1 MLVRLFSA
9 NFRLMS
15 LVFGLL
21 LFSGC
26 EPDETR
32 EYWGNLYFA
41 AGSYL
46 GQLDL
51 RDGSVSVLANVGDAY
66 IREIDAFGEDQLLLT
81 VFGPVNRK
89 DTFRLMQ
96 FKLDT
101 YGLVTLLNG
110 RHGRYLPVP
119 EALIFDDGA
128 HLRVRVYGDGPME
141 ELTITRHR
149 FGSRVHVMQISETKF
164 LYSVDPDS
172 AIHSF
177 DVDTRELRA
186 LPGLSQEC
194 QLDGALWID
203 VRDALLCKREDESP
217 SYSLVGLDGSARGS
231 LVIPDAGPFRAMAYL
246 ADQDALVLT
255 EAWNTV
261 VSDSVRYAIWI
272 YDLASDR
279 MMRLVEDQYLG
290 PSVVYRSH

>member
-1 MLVRLFSA
+1 MLVRLFSV

-15 LVFGLL
+15 SVFGLL
-21 LFSGC
+21 LISGC

-81 VFGPVNRK
+81 VLGPVNRK

-101 YGLVTLLNG
+101 FGLVTLRNG

-141 ELTITRHR
+141 ELTIIRHR
-149 FGSRVHVMQISETKF
+149 FGSRVHVLQVSETRF
-164 LYSVDPDS
+164 LYSVDPES

-177 DVDTRELRA
+177 DVDTRESRA
-186 LPGLSQEC
+186 LPGLSKEC
-194 QLDGALWID
+194 QLDGALWIE
-203 VRDALLCKREDESP
+203 VRDAVLCKREDESQI
-217 SYSLVGLDGSARGS
+217 YGFFGLDGTARGA
-231 LVIPDAGPFRAMAYL
+231 LAIPDAGPYRAMAYL

-255 EAWNTV
+255 EAWNTL

>member
-1 MLVRLFSA
+1 
-9 NFRLMS
+9 MS
-15 LVFGLL
+15 LVIGLL
-21 LFSGC
+21 LLSGC

-32 EYWGNLYFA
+32 EYWGNLYFG

-51 RDGSVSVLANVGDAY
+51 RDGSVAVLANLSDAS
-66 IREIDAFGEDQLLLT
+66 IREIDEFGDDQLLLT
-81 VFGPVNRK
+81 VFGPVDHK

-101 YGLVTLLNG
+101 YGLVTVING

-128 HLRVRVYGDGPME
+128 HLKARVYGGGPME
-141 ELTITRHR
+141 ELTIIQHR
-149 FGSRVHVMQISETKF
+149 FGSRVRILRVSDTQI
-164 LYSVDPDS
+164 LYSIDPDN
-172 AIHSF
+172 AIYSF
-177 DVDTRELRA
+177 DVDTRESFA
-186 LPGLSQEC
+186 LPELSKEC

-203 VRDALLCKREDESP
+203 ARNALLCKREGKSHT
-217 SYSLVGLDGSARGS
+217 YSLVGMDGAVRDA
-231 LVIPDAGPFRAMAYL
+231 LAIPDAGAYRAVAYL

-279 MMRLVEDQYLG
+279 MVRLVGDQYLG

>member
-1 MLVRLFSA
+1 
-9 NFRLMS
+9 MS

-51 RDGSVSVLANVGDAY
+51 RDGSVSVLANVGDAD
-66 IREIDAFGEDQLLLT
+66 IREIDAFGDDQLLLT
-81 VFGPVNRK
+81 IFGPVNRK

-96 FKLDT
+96 FNLDT
-101 YGLVTLLNG
+101 FGLVTLING
-110 RHGRYLPVP
+110 RHGRYLPAP
-119 EALIFDDGA
+119 EALIFDDGV
-128 HLRVRVYGDGPME
+128 HLRARVYGDGPME
-141 ELTITRHR
+141 ELTIIRHR
-149 FGSRVHVMQISETKF
+149 FGSRVRVLQVSAASI
-164 LYSVDPDS
+164 LYSVDPAN
-172 AIHSF
+172 AIYSF
-177 DVDTRELRA
+177 DVVSRALRA
-186 LPGLSQEC
+186 LPELSEKC
-194 QLDGALWID
+194 QLDGALWVD
-203 VRDALLCKREDESP
+203 AREALLCKHEDAP
-217 SYSLVGLDGSARGS
+217 QSYSLVGLDGSARGV
-231 LVIPDAGPFRAMAYL
+231 LAILDASSYRAVAYL

-261 VSDSVRYAIWI
+261 VSGSERYAIWI

-279 MMRLVEDQYLG
+279 MVRLVGDQYLG
-290 PSVVYRSH
+290 SSVVYGSH

>member
-1 MLVRLFSA
+1 
-9 NFRLMS
+9 MS

-21 LFSGC
+21 LFAGC
-26 EPDETR
+26 EPEETR

-66 IREIDAFGEDQLLLT
+66 IHELDAFGENQLLLT

-96 FKLDT
+96 YKLDT
-101 YGLVTLLNG
+101 NGLVTLING

-128 HLRVRVYGDGPME
+128 HLRVRVYGSGRME
-141 ELTITRHR
+141 ELTITQHR
-149 FGSRVHVMQISETKF
+149 FGSRVHVVQVSETQF
-164 LYSVDPDS
+164 LYGVGRDS

-177 DVDTRELRA
+177 DVDTRESLV
-186 LPGLSQEC
+186 LTELSKVC

-203 VRDALLCKREDESP
+203 ARDALLCKLEDASQ
-217 SYSLVGLDGSARGS
+217 SYSFFALDGSARGS
-231 LVIPDAGPFRAMAYL
+231 LSIPDAGPYRAMAYL

-279 MMRLVEDQYLG
+279 MVRLVEDQYLG
-290 PSVVYRSH
+290 PSAVYRPQ

>member
-1 MLVRLFSA
+1 
-9 NFRLMS
+9 MS

-21 LFSGC
+21 LLTGC

-66 IREIDAFGEDQLLLT
+66 IREIDAFGDDQLLLT

-89 DTFRLMQ
+89 DTYRLMQ

-101 YGLVTLLNG
+101 YVLATMLNG
-110 RHGRYLPVP
+110 RHGRYLQVP
-119 EALIFDDGA
+119 EALLFDDGA
-128 HLRVRVYGDGPME
+128 HLRARVYGGGPME
-141 ELTITRHR
+141 ELTIVRHR
-149 FGSRVHVMQISETKF
+149 FGARVHVLQTTATQF
-164 LYSVDPDS
+164 LYSVDPDNTIYS
-172 AIHSF
+172 Y
-177 DVDTRELRA
+177 DVASRESRA
-186 LPGLSQEC
+186 LPALSQVC
-194 QLDGALWID
+194 QLDGALWVD
-203 VRDALLCKREDESP
+203 VREALLCKREDASQ
-217 SYSLVGLDGSARGS
+217 SYSLVALDGAARGE
-231 LVIPDAGPFRAMAYL
+231 LAIPDAGPYRAMAYL
-246 ADQDALVLT
+246 ADQEALVLT

-261 VSDSVRYAIWI
+261 VSGSERYAIWI

-279 MMRLVEDQYLG
+279 MVRLVDDQYLG
-290 PSVVYRSH
+290 SSAVYRSH

>member
-1 MLVRLFSA
+1 
-9 NFRLMS
+9 MS
-15 LVFGLL
+15 LAFGLL

-51 RDGSVSVLANVGDAY
+51 RDGSVSVLANVGDAS
-66 IREIDAFGEDQLLLT
+66 IREIDAFGDDQLLLT
-81 VFGPVNRK
+81 VLGPVNRK

-101 YGLVTLLNG
+101 FGLVTLING

-119 EALIFDDGA
+119 EALVFDDGA
-128 HLRVRVYGDGPME
+128 HLRVRVYGGGPME
-141 ELTITRHR
+141 ELTIIQHR
-149 FGSRVHVMQISETKF
+149 FGARVHVMQTAATQF
-164 LYSVDPDS
+164 LYSVDRES
-172 AIHSF
+172 AIYSF
-177 DVDTRELRA
+177 DVDTRESLE
-186 LPGLSQEC
+186 LPELSKAC

-203 VRDALLCKREDESP
+203 ARDALLCKLEDASQ
-217 SYSLVGLDGSARGS
+217 SYRFFGLDGSARGA
-231 LVIPDAGPFRAMAYL
+231 LAIPDAGPYRAVAYL

-255 EAWNTV
+255 QTWNTV

-272 YDLASDR
+272 YDLASDH
-279 MMRLVEDQYLG
+279 MVRLVEDQYLG
-290 PSVVYRSH
+290 PSVVYRPH

>member
-1 MLVRLFSA
+1 
-9 NFRLMS
+9 MS

-21 LFSGC
+21 MFSGC

-141 ELTITRHR
+141 ELTIIRHR

-164 LYSVDPDS
+164 LYSVDPDG

-177 DVDTRELRA
+177 DVDTRESGA
-186 LPGLSQEC
+186 LPGLSKEC

-231 LVIPDAGPFRAMAYL
+231 LAIPDAGPYRAMAYL

-272 YDLASDR
+272 YDLGSDR

>member
-1 MLVRLFSA
+1 
-9 NFRLMS
+9 MS

-21 LFSGC
+21 LFAGC

-51 RDGSVSVLANVGDAY
+51 RDGSVSVLTSVGDAS

-81 VFGPVNRK
+81 VLGPVNHK

-96 FKLDT
+96 FQLDT
-101 YGLVTLLNG
+101 NGLVTLING

-128 HLRVRVYGDGPME
+128 HLRVRVYGGGPMQ
-141 ELTITRHR
+141 ELTVIQHR
-149 FGSRVHVMQISETKF
+149 FGSSVHIMQVSATQF
-164 LYSVDPDS
+164 LYSVGRES
-172 AIHSF
+172 TIHTF
-177 DVDTRELRA
+177 DVDSRESLA
-186 LPGLSQEC
+186 LAELSREC

-203 VRDALLCKREDESP
+203 ARDALLCKLEDAST
-217 SYSLVGLDGSARGS
+217 SYRFLGLDGSARGA
-231 LVIPDAGPFRAMAYL
+231 LAIPDAGPYRAVAYL

-255 EAWNTV
+255 QTWNTV

-272 YDLASDR
+272 YDLASGR
-279 MMRLVEDQYLG
+279 MVRLVEDQYLG
-290 PSVVYRSH
+290 SSVVYRPH

>member
-1 MLVRLFSA
+1 MLVRPFSVKI
-9 NFRLMS
+9 RPMS
-15 LVFGLL
+15 LVIGLL
-21 LFSGC
+21 LLSGC

-32 EYWGNLYFA
+32 EYWGNLYFG

-51 RDGSVSVLANVGDAY
+51 RDGSVAVLANLSDAS
-66 IREIDAFGEDQLLLT
+66 IRELDEFGADQLLLS
-81 VFGPVNRK
+81 VFGPVDHK

-96 FKLDT
+96 FNLDT
-101 YGLVTLLNG
+101 YGLVTVTNG

-128 HLRVRVYGDGPME
+128 HLKARVYGRGPME
-141 ELTITRHR
+141 ELTIIQHR
-149 FGSRVHVMQISETKF
+149 FGSRVRILRVSDTQI
-164 LYSVDPDS
+164 LYSIDPDN

-177 DVDTRELRA
+177 DVDTRESFA
-186 LPGLSQEC
+186 LPELSKEC
-194 QLDGALWID
+194 QLDGALWIPD
-203 VRDALLCKREDESP
+203 RAALLCKRGADEP
-217 SYSLVGLDGSARGS
+217 DYAFIGLDGAVRGT
-231 LVIPDAGPFRAMAYL
+231 LAIPDAGAYRAVAYL
-246 ADQDALVLT
+246 TDQDALVLT

-261 VSDSVRYAIWI
+261 VSDSVRYAVWI

-279 MMRLVEDQYLG
+279 MVRLAGDQYLG

>member
-1 MLVRLFSA
+1 VRLFSV

-51 RDGSVSVLANVGDAY
+51 RDGSVSVLANVGDAD
-66 IREIDAFGEDQLLLT
+66 IREIDAFGDDQLLLT
-81 VFGPVNRK
+81 IFGPVNRK

-96 FKLDT
+96 FNLDT
-101 YGLVTLLNG
+101 FGLVTLING
-110 RHGRYLPVP
+110 RHGRYLPAP

-128 HLRVRVYGDGPME
+128 HLRARVYGDGPME
-141 ELTITRHR
+141 ELTIIRHR
-149 FGSRVHVMQISETKF
+149 FGSRVRVLQVSAASI
-164 LYSVDPDS
+164 LYSVDPAN
-172 AIHSF
+172 AIYSF
-177 DVDTRELRA
+177 DVVSRALRA
-186 LPGLSQEC
+186 LPELSEKC
-194 QLDGALWID
+194 QLDGALWVD
-203 VRDALLCKREDESP
+203 AREALLCKHEDAP
-217 SYSLVGLDGSARGS
+217 QSYSLVGLDGSARGV
-231 LVIPDAGPFRAMAYL
+231 LAILDASSYRAVAYL

-261 VSDSVRYAIWI
+261 VSGSERYAIWI

-279 MMRLVEDQYLG
+279 MVRLVGDQYLG
-290 PSVVYRSH
+290 SSVVYGSH

>member
-1 MLVRLFSA
+1 
-9 NFRLMS
+9 MS

-51 RDGSVSVLANVGDAY
+51 RDGSVAVLANLGDDS
-66 IREIDAFGEDQLLLT
+66 IRELDAFGDDQLLLT
-81 VFGPVNRK
+81 VWGPVNHK

-101 YGLVTLLNG
+101 FGLATLING

-128 HLRVRVYGDGPME
+128 HLRVRVYGGGPME
-141 ELTITRHR
+141 ELTIIRHR
-149 FGSRVHVMQISETKF
+149 FGSTVRVMQVSETQF

-177 DVDTRELRA
+177 DVDTRESRA
-186 LPGLSQEC
+186 LPELSKEC
-194 QLDGALWID
+194 RLDGALWID
-203 VRDALLCKREDESP
+203 VRDALLCKREDESQI
-217 SYSLVGLDGSARGS
+217 YGFFGLDGSARGA
-231 LVIPDAGPFRAMAYL
+231 LAIPDAGPYRAVAYL

-255 EAWNTV
+255 EAWNTL

-279 MMRLVEDQYLG
+279 MVRLVDDQYLG
-290 PSVVYRSH
+290 PSAVYRAN